1 MLRLRSTLPAPGRK
15 ETKSRNTSL
24 SQIMDYLHRQPERG
38 ERGVKGV
45 TSHEKRRRRPLSR
58 AFHFLFLFVL
68 SDRNAAALLVRA
80 FSDMFLQRD
89 ANLSLRRKF
98 KKTKKNSGRNEY
110 KAVCWKHYR
119 RRSSRD
125 NQERVWFI
133 YLDEETKK
141 KCLAHSR
148 SLSLIFEKRWKK
160 RPFCQVTAVQMRS
173 RLERWYTHTHWVQ
186 LLQRTAT
193 SSVSATAGAL
203 CPGFCPSGYI
213 NTFRHKWGLQ
223 NRVLGSAGFL
233 K

>member
-98 KKTKKNSGRNEY
+98 KKT
-110 KAVCWKHYR
+110 V
-119 RRSSRD
+119 
-125 NQERVWFI
+125 
-133 YLDEETKK
+133 EEMNTKRCVGNIIVAGLLVTTRKGCDLYIWTKK
-141 KCLAHSR
+141 QKRNVLLILV
-148 SLSLIFEKRWKK
+148 LS
-160 RPFCQVTAVQMRS
+160 A
-173 RLERWYTHTHWVQ
+173 
-186 LLQRTAT
+186 
-193 SSVSATAGAL
+193 
-203 CPGFCPSGYI
+203 
-213 NTFRHKWGLQ
+213 
-223 NRVLGSAGFL
+223 
-233 K
+233 

>member
-110 KAVCWKHYR
+110 KAVCLETLSSPVFSWQPGKGVIYISGRRNKKEMSCSFSFSQLDFWKTLEKASLL
-119 RRSSRD
+119 SSHCSP
-125 NQERVWFI
+125 
-133 YLDEETKK
+133 DEESIRT
-141 KCLAHSR
+141 LIHPYTLSSAVTAHSNKLSVSYSR
-148 SLSLIFEKRWKK
+148 CSLSWVLPLRLHQHLQT
-160 RPFCQVTAVQMRS
+160 QVRA
-173 RLERWYTHTHWVQ
+173 
-186 LLQRTAT
+186 A
-193 SSVSATAGAL
+193 
-203 CPGFCPSGYI
+203 
-213 NTFRHKWGLQ
+213 K
-223 NRVLGSAGFL
+223 
-233 K
+233 

>member
-98 KKTKKNSGRNEY
+98 KKTVEEMNTKRC
-110 KAVCWKHYR
+110 VWKHYR
-119 RRSSRD
+119 RGLLVTTRKGCD
-125 NQERVWFI
+125 LYIW
-133 YLDEETKK
+133 TKK
-141 KCLAHSR
+141 QKRNVLLILV
-148 SLSLIFEKRWKK
+148 LS
-160 RPFCQVTAVQMRS
+160 A
-173 RLERWYTHTHWVQ
+173 
-186 LLQRTAT
+186 
-193 SSVSATAGAL
+193 
-203 CPGFCPSGYI
+203 
-213 NTFRHKWGLQ
+213 
-223 NRVLGSAGFL
+223 
-233 K
+233 